1 MHVFTVHLW
10 VWFPVHMHALH
21 TSMSLT
27 GKNMAYKNG
36 SIFAAYDMNGE
47 NNKCFDNIY
56 FLPYYISAF
65 FTLCILT

>member
-1 MHVFTVHLW
+1 
-10 VWFPVHMHALH
+10 
-21 TSMSLT
+21 MSLT